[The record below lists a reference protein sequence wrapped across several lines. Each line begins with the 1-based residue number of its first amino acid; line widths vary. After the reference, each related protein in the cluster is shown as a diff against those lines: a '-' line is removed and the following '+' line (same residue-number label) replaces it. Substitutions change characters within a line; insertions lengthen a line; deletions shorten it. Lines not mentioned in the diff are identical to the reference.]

1 MDEVLVTKVTCPF
14 VFKESLNQG
23 QMDRVIFLCYFF
35 LELSNHIVSKRPH
48 HQNNIRNICSCQ
60 ENNKILLIIFIVLK
74 NA

>member
-35 LELSNHIVSKRPH
+35 LELSTFLKKYANSSTVN
-48 HQNNIRNICSCQ
+48 QNN
-60 ENNKILLIIFIVLK
+60 V
-74 NA
+74 